1 MAGLTVAAALVA
13 IVIFG
18 IVYIIRPRQG
28 SKTLPPGPPLWPLVG
43 ENCAWSTSND
53 ERDTNYHRARQLT
66 TDPDIESISQ
76 VSGNHGSIRRKG
88 MTENPGRFTEWAHTY
103 GPIFA
108 LKLGPQDLVILNTA
122 SAVHE

>member
-43 ENCAWSTSND
+43 NLLQIPTSKA
-53 ERDTNYHRARQLT
+53 YL
-66 TDPDIESISQ
+66 
-76 VSGNHGSIRRKG
+76 K
-88 MTENPGRFTEWAHTY
+88 FTEWAHTY